1 MKRHSRQLSVYKQ
14 YPKMKHIVMVLSIQ
28 LKNERRYQVRQFVE
42 KPAEGTAPSNLAI
55 MGRYVLTPEIF
66 MFLEDQQTGAGG
78 EIQLTDAI
86 QRLNEIQRVF
96 AYDFEGIRYDVGEKF
111 GFIKTTIEMALQNE
125 ELNVEL
131 MKYMKE
137 LVKGR
142 GTFIREWPFYYQ

>member
-1 MKRHSRQLSVYKQ
+1 M
-14 YPKMKHIVMVLSIQ
+14 
-28 LKNERRYQVRQFVE
+28 
-42 KPAEGTAPSNLAI
+42 
-55 MGRYVLTPEIF
+55 
-66 MFLEDQQTGAGG
+66 
-78 EIQLTDAI
+78 TDAI
-86 QRLNEIQRVF
+86 QRLNDVQRVF

-142 GTFIREWPFYYQ
+142 GTFIIECPFYYE

>member
-1 MKRHSRQLSVYKQ
+1 M
-14 YPKMKHIVMVLSIQ
+14 
-28 LKNERRYQVRQFVE
+28 RQFVE

-96 AYDFEGIRYDVGEKF
+96 AYDFEGTRYDVGEKF
-111 GFIKTTIEMALQNE
+111 GFIKTTIEMALQHE
-125 ELNVEL
+125 ELKTDL

-137 LVKGR
+137 LIKTERVHS
-142 GTFIREWPFYYQ
+142 